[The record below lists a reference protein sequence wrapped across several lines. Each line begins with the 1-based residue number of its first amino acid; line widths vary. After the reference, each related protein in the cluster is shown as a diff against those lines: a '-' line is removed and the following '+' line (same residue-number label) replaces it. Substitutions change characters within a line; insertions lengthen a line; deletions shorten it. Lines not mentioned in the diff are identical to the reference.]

1 MSKSK
6 NFSDTAASRY
16 SLAFYELA
24 EENKHVQEIE
34 DQSSVLIKLIE
45 DSKDF
50 ESIIRNPINKKE
62 DQINV
67 INKISEHYNF
77 NILLKK
83 FLCFLVEKRRL
94 FFLQKILRNF
104 VDICSQKRGE
114 VKAKLV
120 VAKQLN
126 DYEIKKIKNELT
138 KDFTNKI
145 KLNYKYDPNLI
156 GGLII
161 QVGSVMID
169 TSIKSKLKQLENK
182 MIGT

>member
-1 MSKSK
+1 M
-6 NFSDTAASRY
+6 
-16 SLAFYELA
+16 
-24 EENKHVQEIE
+24 Q
-34 DQSSVLIKLIE
+34 
-45 DSKDF
+45 
-50 ESIIRNPINKKE
+50 
-62 DQINV
+62 
-67 INKISEHYNF
+67 
-77 NILLKK
+77 NILGK
-83 FLCFLVEKRRL
+83 
-94 FFLQKILRNF
+94 F

-120 VAKQLN
+120 AAKQLN
-126 DYEIKKIKNELT
+126 NNEVNKIKDELS

-145 KLNYKYDPNLI
+145 KLDYKYDPSLI

>member
-1 MSKSK
+1 MSKNK

-16 SLAFYELA
+16 SLALYELA
-24 EENKHVQEIE
+24 EENRHVQEIE
-34 DQSSVLIKLIE
+34 DQSSALIKLFDE
-45 DSKDF
+45 SKDF
-50 ESIIRNPINKKE
+50 KLIVKNPTSKKE

-94 FFLQKILRNF
+94 FFLKNILGKF

-120 VAKQLN
+120 AAKQLN
-126 DYEIKKIKNELT
+126 EDEVKKIKDELS
-138 KDFTNKI
+138 KDFTKI
-145 KLNYKYDPNLI
+145 KLDYKYDPSLI

-161 QVGSVMID
+161 QVGSLMID

-182 MIGT
+182 MIGS